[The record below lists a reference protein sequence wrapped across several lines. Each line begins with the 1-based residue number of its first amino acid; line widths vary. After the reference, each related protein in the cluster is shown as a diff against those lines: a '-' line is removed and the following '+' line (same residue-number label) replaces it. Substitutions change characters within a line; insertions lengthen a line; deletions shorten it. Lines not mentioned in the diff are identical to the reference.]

1 MSIAELTDKALALP
15 FEEKEE
21 LVQILLD
28 SMEGQD
34 TDLSQEDIAV
44 ALQRNREIEEGLV
57 KPISHE
63 EFLKAFPER
72 NGLLRS

>member
-1 MSIAELTDKALALP
+1 MSIAELTDKVLALP

-21 LVQILLD
+21 LVQVLLD
-28 SMEGQD
+28 SMEDQD
-34 TDLSQEDIAV
+34 SDLTEEDIQI
-44 ALQRNREIEEGLV
+44 ALQRDREIEEGLV